1 MVLASRKRH
10 VYGSESNPPVT
21 KSMTPTKFTTVQ
33 LPKQIWKIENYQV
46 LAICVQDGSCNGHVS
61 YSHTFDVKTS
71 DESVSTWRIKARV
84 SPSYSRK
91 SDRCKCYDRYYDCK
105 CYSCE
110 CSKCGE
116 TKQGLWVS
124 LDLVKGEKPPGVFFQ
139 IKIKRVSCFGFYRT
153 VGSTPK
159 LSLHNCSDK
168 GFGATRILQD
178 KDLKIEVK
186 FEELVRD

>member
-46 LAICVQDGSCNGHVS
+46 LAICVQDAPCNGHVS

-71 DESVSTWRIKARV
+71 DESVSTWRIKAFM
-84 SPSYSRK
+84 SPTYAIDPDLCHC
-91 SDRCKCYDRYYDCK
+91 SDRCRCS
-105 CYSCE
+105 YSCE

-116 TKQGLWVS
+116 TKQALWFS
-124 LDLVKGEKPPGVFFQ
+124 LDLVRGENPPNVSFQ
-139 IKIKRVSCFGFYRT
+139 LKTKMASCFGFYRT
-153 VGSTPK
+153 IESTPK
-159 LSLHNCSDK
+159 LSLHNCSDRK
-168 GFGATRILQD
+168 LGVVILQNM
-178 KDLKIEVK
+178 DLKIEVK
-186 FEELVRD
+186 FEEIVRV